1 MSERISKQG
10 LISSNSYS
18 YICALSAV
26 LVGHVKWWVIF
37 CRAKTSRPIHIPWQ
51 RLLALSSLKWAS
63 LQKQLAF
70 EEANYYPK
78 KVLLLLA
85 AILHSLQMLM
95 PKKSLIQRRARA
107 TSTLRRAFQ
116 DEKLSSFLYSVSL
129 FLSWKNFLGCWFFLQ
144 EQQYWNAHKN
154 RIRLGL
160 KRSKNRQQVAT
171 ETHAKFDFIHLLDV
185 KPFGLKQKSFWG
197 CFKIA

>member
-1 MSERISKQG
+1 MWSDESFFVEQK
-10 LISSNSYS
+10 LL
-18 YICALSAV
+18 APFTFLD
-26 LVGHVKWWVIF
+26 
-37 CRAKTSRPIHIPWQ
+37 

-160 KRSKNRQQVAT
+160 KRSKNRQKVAT

-185 KPFGLKQKSFWG
+185 KPFGLKQKKFLRML
-197 CFKIA
+197 